1 MYEIIGDNKEEQQSS
16 VTASES
22 NETIKVDFSDQPNF
36 IQMRN
41 QMNEEN
47 EKSHELYET
56 LNENLSD
63 TGYIGMATVNI
74 DMEKDMK
81 V

>member
-1 MYEIIGDNKEEQQSS
+1 MKNLVAILLTSQSL

-22 NETIKVDFSDQPNF
+22 NETIKVDFKDQPNF

-56 LNENLSD
+56 LNEKLSD
-63 TGYIGMATVNI
+63 TGYIGMAAVNI
-74 DMEKDMK
+74 DMEKDLE

>member
-1 MYEIIGDNKEEQQSS
+1 MKNLVAILLTSQSL

-22 NETIKVDFSDQPNF
+22 NETMKADFKDQPDF

-47 EKSHELYET
+47 EILKIDDFLAELDTTTTE
-56 LNENLSD
+56 ENGIYPIS
-63 TGYIGMATVNI
+63 
-74 DMEKDMK
+74 
-81 V
+81 

>member
-1 MYEIIGDNKEEQQSS
+1 MKNLVAILLTSQSL

-22 NETIKVDFSDQPNF
+22 NETIKVDFKDQPNF

-47 EKSHELYET
+47 EKLKT
-56 LNENLSD
+56 
-63 TGYIGMATVNI
+63 
-74 DMEKDMK
+74 
-81 V
+81 